1 MKMKTG
7 ITVTLTALVV
17 AVAAVL
23 IYSENKSG
31 EKAAYESNSNSVTGA
46 GHTEVMETSVS
57 DYHVHV
63 LSPQLIQ
70 AWKNAGATFSRRDEY
85 YSNVDTIMN
94 RLGIKLHD
102 GNFIHLVAMGYL
114 YSTEELGVTENA
126 RMLLQAENDYLAG
139 QKAKYQ
145 NNIKAYFG
153 IDPLVEYAMEEVV
166 RCHRELGLDGIK
178 LHGNASQIYLA
189 VPEHLAKVRRIFRYA
204 AENNLPVLLHFDN
217 SHRKFGE
224 RDATILAD
232 SILAQL
238 PPMKLQIAHF
248 GTSGGFSSTTRNV
261 IDAFVRLFERQHA
274 IIKHDIVFD
283 ISGVALDKD
292 GDGVAKLTE
301 DEFASLSQY
310 VRKLGLERTV
320 FATDYPLYTSAE
332 YLKVLQ
338 TRLKLN
344 EAELQI
350 LLRQK

>member
-23 IYSENKSG
+23 IYSANKNGEN
-31 EKAAYESNSNSVTGA
+31 AAYESNSNSVTVA
-46 GHTEVMETSVS
+46 GRTEVMEASVS

-85 YSNVDTIMN
+85 YSDVDTILT

-114 YSTEELGVTENA
+114 FSTEDLGMKENA
-126 RMLLQAENDYLAG
+126 RTLLQTENDYLAE
-139 QKAKYQ
+139 QKAKYP
-145 NNIKAYFG
+145 NHIKAYFG
-153 IDPLVEYAMEEVV
+153 IDPLAEYAIDEIM
-166 RCHRELGLDGIK
+166 RCHRELRLDGIK
-178 LHGNASQIYLA
+178 LHGNASQIYLT

-224 RDATILAD
+224 RDVTLLAD
-232 SILAQL
+232 SILAPL

-248 GTSGGFSSTTRNV
+248 GTSGGFSGKTKSV
-261 IDAFVRLFERQHA
+261 LDSFWKLFEQRHA
-274 IIKHDIVFD
+274 ITKHDIVFD
-283 ISGVALDKD
+283 ISAVALDKD
-292 GDGVAKLTE
+292 GDGVTRLTE
-301 DEFASLSQY
+301 GEFESLSQY
-310 VRKLGLERTV
+310 VRKRGFERIV

-332 YLKVLQ
+332 YLKVLK

-344 EAELQI
+344 DEELKM
-350 LLRQK
+350 LLRKK

>member
-1 MKMKTG
+1 MKKKTG

-23 IYSENKSG
+23 IYSESKNG
-31 EKAAYESNSNSVTGA
+31 EKAAYESNSNSEAGA
-46 GHTEVMETSVS
+46 GRTEVVETSVS

-102 GNFIHLVAMGYL
+102 GTFIHLVAMGYL
-114 YSTEELGVTENA
+114 YHTEDLGVKENA
-126 RMLLQAENDYLAG
+126 RALLQAENDYLAG
-139 QKAKYQ
+139 QKAKYP
-145 NNIKAYFG
+145 NHIKAYFG
-153 IDPLVEYAMEEVV
+153 IDPLAEHALEELM
-166 RCHRELGLDGIK
+166 RCHRELRLDGIK
-178 LHGNASQIYLA
+178 LHGNASQIYLT

-224 RDATILAD
+224 RDVMLLAD
-232 SILAQL
+232 SILAPL

-248 GTSGGFSSTTRNV
+248 GTSGGFNSKTKSV
-261 IDAFVRLFERQHA
+261 LDSFWKLFEQRHA

-292 GDGVAKLTE
+292 GEGVAKLTD